1 MIAHNIDTKFGM
13 IGSPII
19 VDYNKVVG
27 IHKLRLKKYNMCKA
41 GRLITTDLIEKL
53 YEWNK

>member
-27 IHKLRLKKYNMCKA
+27 IHKLKLKSYNMCKG
-41 GRLITTDLIEKL
+41 GRLITTDLIDKL